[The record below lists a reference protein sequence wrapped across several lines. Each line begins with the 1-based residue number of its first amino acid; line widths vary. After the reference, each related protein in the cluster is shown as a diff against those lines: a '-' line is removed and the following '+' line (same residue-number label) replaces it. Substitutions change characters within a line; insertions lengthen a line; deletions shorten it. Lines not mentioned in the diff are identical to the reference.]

1 LYPFLKKPKLAHAEL
16 GILARIAVQSTRQR
30 ERAPLIVA
38 IFESE
43 GGVVVAATGVDV
55 PEDPGERGIDDE
67 KRVIWLWVYT

>member
-1 LYPFLKKPKLAHAEL
+1 
-16 GILARIAVQSTRQR
+16 
-30 ERAPLIVA
+30 LIVA